1 MKLQRVLLSIGL
13 SSVISIP
20 AGAADDLRTQI
31 ETGATG
37 VEPKVLAWRRDIHA
51 HPELGNR
58 ETRTAA
64 LVAKHLKAL
73 GLEVTTGV
81 AHTGVVGVL
90 RGGKPGP
97 VVALRADM
105 DALPVTEPEGLAFAS
120 KARATFNDQ
129 ETGVMHACGH
139 DAHVAILM
147 GTAEVLAGMRA
158 DLPGT
163 VKFLFQPAEE
173 GAPRGEEGGAELMVQ
188 EGVLDGEVKPGAIF
202 GLHVWPEQPGH
213 IYVRP
218 EGMMAASDRLRIIVH
233 GRQTHGS
240 QPWRGVDPITVAGQ
254 ITTALQT
261 IVSRQV
267 DITLAPVVI
276 SIGSIHGGI
285 RHNIIP
291 DDVTMEG
298 TLRTFDVAMQH
309 DIWRRIKT
317 TVEHVALSAGAT
329 AELEIDP
336 HAPVVR
342 NDPAL
347 LEHMGPALKWAAGDD
362 AVHSLAPVTGGED
375 FAFYANRIPAVFVFL
390 GINKPG
396 VTREQAA
403 PNHSPLFFVNEDAL
417 ITGVRTLG
425 GLAVDYLSQDLTPAH

>member
-1 MKLQRVLLSIGL
+1 MKLHCLILSTTL
-13 SSVISIP
+13 ALAFTLP
-20 AGAADDLRTQI
+20 AGANEDLRARI
-31 ETGATG
+31 NSGAAA
-37 VEPKVLAWRRDIHA
+37 VEQKVITWRRDLHA

-58 ETRTAA
+58 ETRTAK

-73 GLEVTTGV
+73 GMEVTTGV

-90 RGGKPGP
+90 RGGKPGR

-105 DALPVTEPEGLAFAS
+105 DALPVTEPEGLPFAS
-120 KARATFNDQ
+120 KVRTTFNDQ
-129 ETGVMHACGH
+129 DTGVMHACGH
-139 DAHVAILM
+139 DAHVAMLM
-147 GTAEVLAGMRA
+147 GAAEILAGMR
-158 DLPGT
+158 DELPGT
-163 VKFLFQPAEE
+163 IMFIFQPAEE
-173 GAPRGEEGGAELMVQ
+173 GAPKGEEGGAELMVK
-188 EGVLDGEVKPGAIF
+188 EGVLDGEAKPEAIF
-202 GLHVWPEQPGH
+202 GLHVWPVEPGH

-218 EGMMAASDRLRIIVH
+218 EGMMAASDRLYITVH

-240 QPWRGVDPITVAGQ
+240 QPWNGVDPITVAAQ
-254 ITTALQT
+254 IITALQT

-267 DITLAPVVI
+267 DLTRSPAVI
-276 SIGSIHGGI
+276 SLGSIHGGI

-291 DDVTMEG
+291 DDVALVG
-298 TLRTFDVAMQH
+298 TIRTFDKTMQE

-329 AELEIDP
+329 AEVEIDP

-347 LEHMGPALKWAAGDD
+347 LERMGPALKWAAGED

-375 FAFYANRIPAVFVFL
+375 FAFYADRIPAVFLFL

-396 VTREQAA
+396 VTQQQAA
-403 PNHSPLFFVNEDAL
+403 PNHSPLFYVNEAAL
-417 ITGVRTLG
+417 IVGVRTLG
-425 GLAVDYLSQDLTPAH
+425 GLAVDYLSQAPE

>member
-1 MKLQRVLLSIGL
+1 MRLHCLILGSAL
-13 SSVISIP
+13 ALAFTLP
-20 AGAADDLRTQI
+20 AGANENLRARI
-31 ETGATG
+31 DSGATA
-37 VEPKVLAWRRDIHA
+37 VEQKVITWRRDIHA
-51 HPELGNR
+51 NPELGNR
-58 ETRTAA
+58 ETRTAK
-64 LVAKHLKAL
+64 LVAKHLRAL
-73 GLEVTTGV
+73 GMEVTTGV

-90 RGGKPGP
+90 RGGKPGR

-105 DALPVTEPEGLAFAS
+105 DALPVTEPEGLPFAS
-120 KARATFNDQ
+120 KERTTFNDQ

-139 DAHVAILM
+139 DAHVAMLM
-147 GTAEVLAGMRA
+147 GAAEMLAGMR
-158 DLPGT
+158 DELPGT
-163 VKFLFQPAEE
+163 ILFIFQPAEE
-173 GAPRGEEGGAELMVQ
+173 GAPRGEEGGAELMVK
-188 EGVLDGEVKPGAIF
+188 EGVLDGEAKPEAIF
-202 GLHVWPEQPGH
+202 GLHVWPVEPGH

-218 EGMMAASDRLRIIVH
+218 EGMMAASDRLYITVH

-240 QPWRGVDPITVAGQ
+240 QPWNGVDPITVAGQ
-254 ITTALQT
+254 IIMALQT

-267 DITLAPVVI
+267 DLTRSPAVI
-276 SIGSIHGGI
+276 SLGSIHGGI

-291 DDVTMEG
+291 DDVALVG
-298 TLRTFDVAMQH
+298 TIRTFDKTMQE

-329 AELEIDP
+329 AEVEIDP

-347 LEHMGPALKWAAGDD
+347 LERVGPALNWAAGED

-375 FAFYANRIPAVFVFL
+375 FAFYANRIPAVFLFL

-396 VTREQAA
+396 VTQQQAA
-403 PNHSPLFFVNEDAL
+403 PNHSPLFYVNEAAL

-425 GLAVDYLSQDLTPAH
+425 ALAVDYLSQDAE